1 MAKSEQET
9 VRELAGELPVMTAAE
24 AKSDAAELKQYLA
37 SAKLD
42 PTQRK
47 ILEEHLNTLQ
57 TKSYPESAPGNFKP
71 VKGNP
76 VATTSSAPAP
86 ASSQS
91 SAPPSNIDALAAQ
104 NIERNNVAA
113 TALSN
118 LYNQAQNTFQ
128 AATRSLA
135 GVADD
140 SNLVRSTAEL
150 AQADAIR
157 KTQEAATTLGTNP
170 SAASY
175 ALERLVAQSSELH
188 EKQLAAAREVEDVHS
203 NVFTSYLES
212 AIFGNPKAKRLAA
225 ITTQKDAVNNQI
237 KTLHDLTQEAA
248 QTNLLLAG
256 TKTTE
261 TALASGRIAAAEV
274 NQKIAT
280 LELDAIK
287 TNVQGITQINALKN
301 DNLNIALRARDQ
313 QIQEAQVEASR
324 TAAALQAQSLTLA
337 MQERQ
342 DRVDL
347 KQEEIQTREHM
358 LSVVN
363 LGRQVNGGLPPFKSY
378 QEMATAAKM
387 DKTIEQQISS
397 QYVAGLTASQTGA
410 ATLANDP
417 YSAIKYV
424 KQTGAQLDAGRSKVI
439 NFLDRVSQV
448 VAKDP
453 NIKKEADLVNG
464 VNAKAKAE
472 ATNFQANITSGEN
485 NIYAPPPVTS
495 LLSDQ
500 EFSNTYIAQQIL
512 SPLQKG
518 GVEEL
523 SPKMIVSSLLT
534 GVKEGKIR
542 MDDAERE
549 LGFMAEKIVGYNNAM
564 YRYKDTAG
572 LPNMNAVNVPLDAT
586 GSFANAINTIAGPG
600 TPGYSMPVSRAMY
613 GLFGGDSESIV
624 NLRDPVA
631 RSEYLNKQMALLIPP
646 VLRQQAAMQQT
657 QNQSGRTASGKVG
670 GN

>member
-86 ASSQS
+86 SQS
-91 SAPPSNIDALAAQ
+91 SSSPSNIDTLAAE

-128 AATRSLA
+128 AATRNLS

-140 SNLVRSTAEL
+140 SSLVRSTAEL

-170 SAASY
+170 NAASY
-175 ALERLVAQSSELH
+175 ALERLVAQSSQLLDR
-188 EKQLAAAREVEDVHS
+188 QLATAKEVEDIHS
-203 NVFTSYLES
+203 NVFTSFLETRLFKDQTS
-212 AIFGNPKAKRLAA
+212 KKLAA
-225 ITTQKDAVNNQI
+225 ITAQKNAVDTQMKN
-237 KTLHDLTQEAA
+237 LHDLTQEAA

-256 TKTTE
+256 AKTTE

-274 NQKIAT
+274 NQKVAT
-280 LELDAIK
+280 FELDAIK

-347 KQEEIQTREHM
+347 KQEEIKTREHM
-358 LSVVN
+358 LAVVN

-378 QEMATAAKM
+378 QEMSTAAKM

-397 QYVAGLTASQTGA
+397 QYVAGLTATQTGV

-424 KQTGAQLDAGRSKVI
+424 KQTGARLDAGRSKVI

-448 VAKDP
+448 VGKDP

-464 VNAKAKAE
+464 INAKAKAE
-472 ATNFQANITSGEN
+472 ATNFHSNITSGEN
-485 NIYAPPPVTS
+485 NIYAPPPVSS

-500 EFSNTYIAQQIL
+500 EFKNTFIAQQIL
-512 SPLQKG
+512 APLQQG

-523 SPKMIVSSLLT
+523 SPKLIVSSLLT

-572 LPNMNAVNVPLDAT
+572 LPNMDAVNVPLDAT
-586 GSFANAINTIAGPG
+586 GSFANAINNIAGPG

-613 GLFGGDSESIV
+613 GLFGGESESPV

-631 RSEYLNKQMALLIPP
+631 RSSYLNKQMALLIPP

>member
-76 VATTSSAPAP
+76 VATTSSAP
-86 ASSQS
+86 SQS

-104 NIERNNVAA
+104 NIERNDVAA

-128 AATRSLA
+128 AATRNLA

-140 SNLVRSTAEL
+140 SSLVRSTAEL

-170 SAASY
+170 NAASY

-225 ITTQKDAVNNQI
+225 ITTQKDAVNSQI

-248 QTNLLLAG
+248 QTNLLIAG
-256 TKTTE
+256 TKTTD

-324 TAAALQAQSLTLA
+324 TAAALQAESLTLA

-342 DRVDL
+342 DRADL

-358 LSVVN
+358 LTVVN

-378 QEMATAAKM
+378 QEMSTAAKM
-387 DKTIEQQISS
+387 DKTLEQQISS

-439 NFLDRVSQV
+439 NFLDRVAQTV
-448 VAKDP
+448 GKDT
-453 NIKKEADLVNG
+453 NIKKEADLSSKINT
-464 VNAKAKAE
+464 KAKTDAE
-472 ATNFQANITSGEN
+472 NFHSNITSGEG

-523 SPKMIVSSLLT
+523 SPKMIISSLLT

-542 MDDAERE
+542 MDDADRE

-572 LPNMNAVNVPLDAT
+572 LPNMNSVNVPLDAT

-613 GLFGGDSESIV
+613 GLFGGDSESVV

>member
-86 ASSQS
+86 SQS
-91 SAPPSNIDALAAQ
+91 SSSSPSNIDTLAAE
-104 NIERNNVAA
+104 NIGRNNVAA
-113 TALSN
+113 TALGN
-118 LYNQAQNTFQ
+118 LYNQAQQTFQ
-128 AATRSLA
+128 AATRNLA
-135 GVADD
+135 GIADD
-140 SNLVRSTAEL
+140 SSLVRSTTEL

-170 SAASY
+170 NAASY

-212 AIFGNPKAKRLAA
+212 AIFGNPKIKRLAA

-248 QTNLLLAG
+248 QTNLLLAR

-347 KQEEIQTREHM
+347 KQEEIKTREHM

-378 QEMATAAKM
+378 QEMSTAAKM
-387 DKTIEQQISS
+387 DKNLEQQISS

-439 NFLDRVSQV
+439 NFLDRVTQV
-448 VAKDP
+448 VGKDP

-464 VNAKAKAE
+464 INAKANAE
-472 ATNFQANITSGEN
+472 ATNFHSNITSGEN

-523 SPKMIVSSLLT
+523 SPKMVVSSLLT

-613 GLFGGDSESIV
+613 GLFGGESESIV

>member
-86 ASSQS
+86 S
-91 SAPPSNIDALAAQ
+91 PSNIDTLAAQ

-128 AATRSLA
+128 AATRNLS

-140 SNLVRSTAEL
+140 SSLVRSTAEL

-157 KTQEAATTLGTNP
+157 KTQDAATMLGTNP
-170 SAASY
+170 NAASY
-175 ALERLVAQSSELH
+175 AMERLVAQSSQLLDR
-188 EKQLAAAREVEDVHS
+188 QLATAKEVEDIHS
-203 NVFTSYLES
+203 NVFTSFLETRLFKDQTS
-212 AIFGNPKAKRLAA
+212 KKLAA
-225 ITTQKDAVNNQI
+225 ITAQKNAVDNQM
-237 KTLHDLTQEAA
+237 KNLHDLTQEAA

-256 TKTTE
+256 TKTTG

-274 NQKIAT
+274 NQKVAT

-287 TNVQGITQINALKN
+287 TNVQGIAQIAALKN
-301 DNLNIALRARDQ
+301 NNMDIALRARDQ
-313 QIQEAQVEASR
+313 QLQEDQ
-324 TAAALQAQSLTLA
+324 AALARQNAELQAQSLKLA
-337 MQERQ
+337 MEERQ
-342 DRVDL
+342 DRADL

-387 DKTIEQQISS
+387 DKNLEQQISS

-448 VAKDP
+448 VSKDP

-464 VNAKAKAE
+464 INAKAKAE
-472 ATNFQANITSGEN
+472 ATNFHSNITSGEN

-500 EFSNTYIAQQIL
+500 EFKNTFIAQQIL
-512 SPLQKG
+512 APLQQG
-518 GVEEL
+518 GVEEM

-572 LPNMNAVNVPLDAT
+572 LPNMNSVNVPLDAT
-586 GSFANAINTIAGPG
+586 GSFANAINNIAGPG

-613 GLFGGDSESIV
+613 GLFGGESESIV

-631 RSEYLNKQMALLIPP
+631 RSDYLNKQMALIIPP

>member
-76 VATTSSAPAP
+76 VATTSSSP
-86 ASSQS
+86 QS

-104 NIERNNVAA
+104 NIERNDVAA

-128 AATRSLA
+128 AATRNLA

-140 SNLVRSTAEL
+140 SSLVRSTAEL

-170 SAASY
+170 NAASY

-225 ITTQKDAVNNQI
+225 ITTQKDAVNSQI

-248 QTNLLLAG
+248 QTNLLIAG
-256 TKTTE
+256 TKTTD

-324 TAAALQAQSLTLA
+324 TAAALQAESLTLA

-342 DRVDL
+342 DRADL

-358 LSVVN
+358 LTVVN

-378 QEMATAAKM
+378 QEMSTAAKM
-387 DKTIEQQISS
+387 DKTLEQQISS

-439 NFLDRVSQV
+439 NFLDRVAQTV
-448 VAKDP
+448 GKDT
-453 NIKKEADLVNG
+453 NIKKEADLSSKINT
-464 VNAKAKAE
+464 KAKTDAE
-472 ATNFQANITSGEN
+472 NFHSNITSGEG

-523 SPKMIVSSLLT
+523 SPKMIISSLLT

-542 MDDAERE
+542 MDDADRE

-572 LPNMNAVNVPLDAT
+572 LPNMNSVNVPLDAT

-613 GLFGGDSESIV
+613 GLFGGDSESVV

>member
-57 TKSYPESAPGNFKP
+57 TRSYPESAPGNFKP

-86 ASSQS
+86 SQS
-91 SAPPSNIDALAAQ
+91 SSSSPSNIDTLAAQ

-128 AATRSLA
+128 AATRNLA

-140 SNLVRSTAEL
+140 SSLVRTTAEL

-157 KTQEAATTLGTNP
+157 KTQEAATAFGTNP
-170 SAASY
+170 NAASY
-175 ALERLVAQSSELH
+175 AMERLIAQSSQLLDR
-188 EKQLAAAREVEDVHS
+188 QLATAKEVEDIHS
-203 NVFTSYLES
+203 NVFTSFLETRLFKDQTS
-212 AIFGNPKAKRLAA
+212 KKLAA
-225 ITTQKDAVNNQI
+225 ITAQKNAVDSQMKN
-237 KTLHDLTQEAA
+237 LHDLTQEAA
-248 QTNLLLAG
+248 QTNMLIAG
-256 TKTTE
+256 AKTTE
-261 TALASGRIAAAEV
+261 TAMASGRIAAAEV
-274 NQKIAT
+274 NQKVAT

-287 TNVQGITQINALKN
+287 TNVQGITQIAALKN
-301 DNLNIALRARDQ
+301 NNMDIALRARDQ
-313 QIQEAQVEASR
+313 QLQEDQ
-324 TAAALQAQSLTLA
+324 AALARQNAAIQSQSLILA

-347 KQEEIQTREHM
+347 KQEEIKTREHM

-387 DKTIEQQISS
+387 DKNLEQQISS

-472 ATNFQANITSGEN
+472 ATNFHSNITSGEN

-500 EFSNTYIAQQIL
+500 EFKNTFIAQQIL
-512 SPLQKG
+512 APLQQG

-549 LGFMAEKIVGYNNAM
+549 LGFMAEKIVGYNNSM

-572 LPNMNAVNVPLDAT
+572 LPNMDAVNVPLDAT
-586 GSFANAINTIAGPG
+586 GSFANVINTIAGPG

-613 GLFGGDSESIV
+613 GLFGGESESIV

-631 RSEYLNKQMALLIPP
+631 RSEYLNKQMALIIPP
-646 VLRQQAAMQQT
+646 VLRQQAAVQQT